1 MVKLVDTLASGA
13 SESNLLGV
21 QVPFRAQ
28 EFLFKEMTS
37 LGKDIISKY

>member
-1 MVKLVDTLASGA
+1 LVDTLVSGA

-28 EFLFKEMTS
+28 KKPLVNMRLF
-37 LGKDIISKY
+37 